1 MSELLLP
8 WQILPIFFL
17 VAFMYAM
24 VGHGGASGYLALF
37 ALLGFAQPQV
47 APIALSLNIVVSTTG
62 FVNYYRGRHFSLQLL
77 LPFVV
82 ASIPGAFI
90 GGWIPISSQLFS
102 FLLGI
107 ALFLASLRIFILR
120 DIREK
125 PLKEGDRTIWMLGL
139 PIGFVLGFFSG
150 LLGIGGG
157 IFLSPVILL
166 LRWADAK
173 KTAAVSSAFILL
185 NSISGLFGH
194 IARGNFYW
202 ETALTLAG
210 VVFMG
215 GFLGSYLGSRQ
226 MKVAGVQ
233 TALGFVLIIASIK
246 LVLKYFNLS

>member
-1 MSELLLP
+1 MTDLFLP
-8 WQILPIFFL
+8 WQIVPLFFI
-17 VAFMYAM
+17 VAFLYAM
-24 VGHGGASGYLALF
+24 VGHGGGSGYLALF
-37 ALLGFAQPQV
+37 ALLGFAQPEV
-47 APIALSLNIVVSTTG
+47 APIALTLNIVVSTTG
-62 FVNYYRGRHFSLQLL
+62 FVNYYKGGHYSYRLL

-102 FLLGI
+102 LLLGI
-107 ALFLASLRIFILR
+107 ALFLASLRIFVLR

-125 PLKEGDRTIWMLGL
+125 SIKNRDKTIWLLGL
-139 PIGFVLGFFSG
+139 PIGLVLGFFSG

-166 LRWADAK
+166 LRWANAK

-194 IARGNFYW
+194 VSRGSFYW
-202 ETALTLAG
+202 ETASLLAI
-210 VVFMG
+210 VVFTG
-215 GFLGSYLGSRQ
+215 GFLGSYMGSHR

-233 TALGFVLIIASIK
+233 TALGFVLVIASLK
-246 LVLKYFNLS
+246 LVLKFIS